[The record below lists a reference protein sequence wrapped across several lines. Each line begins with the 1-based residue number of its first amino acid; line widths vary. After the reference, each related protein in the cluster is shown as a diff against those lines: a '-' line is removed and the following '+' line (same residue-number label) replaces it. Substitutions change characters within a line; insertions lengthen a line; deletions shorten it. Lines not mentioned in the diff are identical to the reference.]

1 MKRFYTLWFFSIIFL
16 ACTQG
21 QPTVTFTPYT
31 PSGPALTSPV
41 DIVNAA
47 DGSNRLFIVEKR
59 GTVRIIQGGAVLN
72 SFFLDIQT
80 QVMNSGE
87 RGLLG
92 MAFHPQYPDSPYVYV
107 NYVITGTITTRI
119 SRFTLNP
126 NNSNDLLENSQLIL
140 IEQPG
145 VQTNHKAGDLAFG
158 PDGFLYIGFGDGG
171 GAFDPSNNGQNLN
184 SLLAKII
191 RIDINSK
198 TAPLNYSIPPDNPF
212 VGAPGLDEI
221 WYYGMRNPWRISFD
235 RQTGD
240 FWIADVGQNEY
251 EEVDFIF
258 AGTPGGLNFGWDCFE
273 GDTLHPLET
282 QNCNANTQYTWPIFE
297 YPHTCSSCP
306 NGKGASI
313 TGGFVYRGN
322 SYPAMKGYYLCAD
335 YVSNY
340 YWLIKKTS
348 NNPPT
353 FTTSWVNGT
362 GVINALVSFG
372 EAENGDLYACNLSG
386 TLYAISASG
395 PLPVKWQ
402 SIDAWHIAH
411 GNRVEFTIHQTSGI
425 DHFEVER
432 ALNPDFVKVNTVAL
446 VSPVQDQTHYGVDD
460 VYAQSSVIYYRVV
473 AYLSNGERE
482 YSPIARLIP
491 QVLSKPALIYDVYV
505 DLWHISLPENWQT
518 GKVIIYDLQGKEVY
532 VKELSNEKMIDLIPP
547 VIPGVYFI
555 EINSENGTWSDK
567 VVW

>member
-1 MKRFYTLWFFSIIFL
+1 MQRFYTLWILSFIFL
-16 ACTQG
+16 ACTHA
-21 QPTVTFTPYT
+21 QPTVTFSTVNL
-31 PSGPALTSPV
+31 SGPALSSPV

-47 DGSNRLFIVEKR
+47 DGTGRLFIVEKR
-59 GTVRIIQGGAVLN
+59 GTVRIIQNGAVLS

-107 NYVITGTITTRI
+107 NYVINGTITTRI

-126 NNSNDLLENSQLIL
+126 NNSNDLLESSQLIL

-158 PDGFLYIGFGDGG
+158 PDGYLYIGFGDGG
-171 GAFDPSNNGQNLN
+171 GAFDPNNNGQNLN
-184 SLLAKII
+184 TFLAKII

-198 TAPLNYSIPPDNPF
+198 TPPLNYSIPPDNPF
-212 VGAPGLDEI
+212 VGTAGMDEI

-240 FWIADVGQNEY
+240 FWIADVGQNEW

-258 AGTPGGLNFGWDCFE
+258 AGTPGGLDFGWDCYE
-273 GDTLHPLET
+273 GNNHPLET
-282 QNCNANTQYTWPIFE
+282 QNCTANTQYTWPIFE
-297 YPHTCSSCP
+297 YPHNCSQCP

-322 SYPAMKGYYLCAD
+322 LYPALKGYYLFAD
-335 YVSNY
+335 YISNY

-353 FTTSWVNGT
+353 FTSSWVNGT

-372 EAENGDLYACNLSG
+372 EDENGELYACNLSG
-386 TLYAISASG
+386 VLYAISASG
-395 PLPVKWQ
+395 PLPVKWE
-402 SIDAWHIAH
+402 SVDAWHIPN
-411 GNRVEFTIHQTSGI
+411 GNRVEWVIHQTAGI
-425 DHFEVER
+425 DHFEVQR
-432 ALNPDFVKVNTVAL
+432 CLNPDFIKTTTVTL
-446 VSPVQDQTHYGVDD
+446 VSPVQDQTHYGCDD
-460 VYAQSSVIYYRVV
+460 AYLQHDNVYYRIQ
-473 AYLSNGERE
+473 AYLSNGTIE

-491 QVLSKPALIYDVYV
+491 QETTKPTLIF
-505 DLWHISLPENWQT
+505 DLTNKIWKLSLPGDWQT
-518 GKVIIYDLQGKEVY
+518 GKVVIYDIQGKEVFAR
-532 VKELSNEKMIDLIPP
+532 KLSNEKMIDLAPQ

-555 EINSENGTWSDK
+555 EIKAGNDSWSDK
-567 VVW
+567 IVW